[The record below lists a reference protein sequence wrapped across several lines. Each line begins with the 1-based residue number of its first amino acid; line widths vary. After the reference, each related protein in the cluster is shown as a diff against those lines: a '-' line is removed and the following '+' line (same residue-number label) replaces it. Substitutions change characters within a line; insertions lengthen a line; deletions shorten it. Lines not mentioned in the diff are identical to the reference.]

1 MSKNNFSK
9 EHTQNRNWHSLTFD
23 ETLNELNSSKLGL
36 KEAEA
41 KFRYERVGP
50 NVIELGERKSPLK
63 LFAEQFFSLLIIILI
78 LASIASAFVG
88 QLIEAITIIVIVILA
103 GLLGFFQE
111 YQADKAIESLK
122 QLAAP
127 FAKVLRDSKEKII
140 PASEIVPGDVI
151 ILQAG
156 DKVPADA
163 RILTAKNLRV
173 NESALTGES
182 HPVEKFASKIDKE
195 ISNAGDKNNLVFMG
209 TSVNYG
215 RGKAV
220 VVGTGKNTE
229 FGKIAAML
237 KQTERRKTPLQ
248 KNLDKLGRKLGI
260 YSIILAF
267 LMSLL
272 GISEGYDIVRM
283 FIWGVAVAV
292 AVIPEALPAVVTI
305 SIALGVRRMVKRK
318 ALIRKLPAVETLGA
332 INIICT
338 DKTGTLTK
346 DQMTAKQIFAGGEE
360 FKLTGSGY
368 DFSGSVLENGR
379 KIEIEK
385 QTALKNLLTCG
396 VLCNDAALTL
406 TDGRVGII
414 GDPTE
419 AALLVAAKKAGLD
432 PDEIRKRFE
441 RIDEI
446 PFSSESKQMTTLN
459 KMSDGNY
466 AFTKGAVELLVAN
479 STKILLNGKEV
490 DFTEELKTKT
500 LETTEK
506 WASRAFRVL
515 GFSYKKFDGESLM
528 PDAAKDTTFLGFV
541 GLIDPPREEA
551 LEAIRTCERASI
563 KPIMITGD
571 HKTTAV
577 AIAKELG
584 ILKSGRVM
592 EGKELEKLSDREFN
606 EKVETTEVYARISPA
621 HKLKIVNALMEK
633 GNIVAMTGDGVNDSP
648 ALKRADIGIAMGIKG
663 TEVSREAA
671 DMILTDDNFATI
683 VAAIEEGRS
692 IFENIRKYLVYLLS
706 GNLGAV
712 IALVVA
718 LLVALPLPLAA
729 VQILFINFFM
739 DGLIAIALGVE
750 KPEKGIMEKKP
761 RNVKEGIINLKALSL
776 TISIGVW
783 ISIVA
788 LGVFVWG
795 LKHGVTGNAAMSLF
809 FITIIFSRLFNGL
822 NCRSFNLSLSEL
834 DFFSNKYLWNGI
846 VLSLASTIL
855 VILLPPLQP
864 AFRTASLSLN
874 LWVIAFV
881 ASSTTLF
888 FGEITKKV
896 VNKLSGE

>member
-1 MSKNNFSK
+1 MNNNNFNYNN
-9 EHTQNRNWHSLTFD
+9 HNDNDWHRLTFD
-23 ETLNELNSSKLGL
+23 QTLERLGSNRDGLN
-36 KEAEA
+36 EAEA
-41 KFRYERVGP
+41 KFRYENIGP
-50 NVIELGERKSPLK
+50 NVIQIGKKKSSVK
-63 LFAEQFFSLLIIILI
+63 LLAEQFFSILIVILI
-78 LASIASAFVG
+78 LASVISAFVG
-88 QLIEAITIIVIVILA
+88 QVIEAVTIITIVILA

-122 QLAAP
+122 EMASP
-127 FAKVLRDSKEKII
+127 FTQVLRGGRVKVI
-140 PASEIVPGDVI
+140 PASEVVPGDVI

-163 RILTAKNLRV
+163 RIISAKNLRV

-182 HPVEKFASKIDKE
+182 HPVEKFPNKINKE

-209 TSVNYG
+209 TSVSHG
-215 RGKAV
+215 RGRAV
-220 VVGTGKNTE
+220 VIATGKNTE

-237 KQTERRKTPLQ
+237 QDTDRRKTPLQ

-260 YSIILAF
+260 YSIILAL

-272 GISEGYDIVRM
+272 GISEGYDVIRM

-346 DQMTAKQIFAGGEE
+346 DQMTVKKILSNNLIFGFHE
-360 FKLTGSGY
+360 KGSGITVY
-368 DFSGSVLENGR
+368 DGKKKS
-379 KIEIEK
+379 KIEAPE
-385 QTALKNLLTCG
+385 QEELKMLLTCG
-396 VLCNDAALTL
+396 ILCNDSSLIMEN
-406 TDGRVGII
+406 GGENII

-419 AALLVAAKKAGLD
+419 AALLVAAKKAGMNID
-432 PDEIRKRFE
+432 RIKKNNK

-446 PFSSESKQMTTLN
+446 PFSSESKKMTTLN
-459 KMSDGNY
+459 KTEKGNI
-466 AFTKGAVELLVAN
+466 AFTKGAVELIIAN
-479 STKILLNGKEV
+479 SNKILLNGEIV
-490 DFTEELKTKT
+490 DFTDNLKAKILKISTDWAASAYRIIGLAFKKVERNS
-500 LETTEK
+500 LTEDD
-506 WASRAFRVL
+506 SR
-515 GFSYKKFDGESLM
+515 EM
-528 PDAAKDTTFLGFV
+528 CFLGMA
-541 GLIDPPREEA
+541 GMIDPPREEA
-551 LEAIRTCERASI
+551 LEAIKTCEKASI
-563 KPIMITGD
+563 KPVMITGD
-571 HKTTAV
+571 HKITAV

-584 ILKSGRVM
+584 ILKGGKVV
-592 EGKELEKLSDREFN
+592 EGKEIANLTENEFN
-606 EKVETTEVYARISPA
+606 HIVDNTDVFARISPG

-706 GNLGAV
+706 GNLGTV

-739 DGLIAIALGVE
+739 DGLIAIALGLE
-750 KPEKGIMEKKP
+750 NPEKGIMERKP

-776 TISIGVW
+776 TISIGIW
-783 ISIVA
+783 ISFVS

-795 LKHGVTGNAAMSLF
+795 LHHGATGNAAMSLF
-809 FITIIFSRLFNGL
+809 FITLIFARLFNSL
-822 NCRSFNLSLSEL
+822 NCRSFNLSVVEM
-834 DFFSNKYLWNGI
+834 DFFSNKFLLIGI
-846 VLSLASTIL
+846 IISLISTIFVL
-855 VILLPPLQP
+855 VIPPLQP
-864 AFRTASLSLN
+864 AFRTAFLSYKFWL
-874 LWVIAFV
+874 ISFFA
-881 ASSTTLF
+881 ASTTLI

-896 VNKLSGE
+896 INKVSGE